1 MSRPRTK
8 NKHLPKYVTVIHG
21 SYWYRPPKAKPQR
34 LAAVGEESE
43 MYRKMADLVREV
55 PQKEGNTLAD
65 YFDRYE
71 REIVPTLA
79 PRTQKD
85 YRRHLKKLKEE
96 FGSLHPDELRPRD
109 VGRFLDVPTGK
120 IHRVRIV
127 AVLSAV
133 YSKMVGRWYVAEKN
147 PCRDVERHKNPP
159 RTRYINDEE
168 FHIIREIMPPRHQIA
183 MDLAYL
189 TGQRQGDILSL
200 KWADVLE
207 DGVTFRQSK
216 TGQGRHVLLSDEL
229 RAVLTRAKQMLP
241 FWPREYVIRTMPRR
255 KKIDGKVQLVGGGKR
270 YTSEGFRSVWQRFMR
285 KAMEQGLIKERFRF
299 HDIRAK
305 TVSDEEDVD
314 QAQLRAGHTSKQMTL
329 RVYSRKVRRV
339 PALK

>member
-55 PQKEGNTLAD
+55 PQKAGNTLAD

-79 PRTQKD
+79 ERTQKD
-85 YRRHLKKLKEE
+85 YKRHLKVLKTE
-96 FGSLHPDELRPRD
+96 FGEMHPDDLRPRD
-109 VGRFLDVPTGK
+109 IGRFLDVPKGK

-133 YSKMVGRWYVAEKN
+133 YSKMVGKWYVAERN
-147 PCRDVERHKNPP
+147 PCRDVEREKNPP
-159 RTRYINDEE
+159 RNRYITDEE
-168 FHIIREIMPPRHQIA
+168 FQAVYAIMPARMQIA
-183 MDLAYL
+183 MDLALL
-189 TGQRQGDILSL
+189 TGQRQGDILKL

-229 RAVLTRAKQMLP
+229 KAVLTRAKQMLP
-241 FWPREYVIRTMPRR
+241 FWPREYVLRTAPRR
-255 KKIDGKVQLVGGGKR
+255 KKVDGKVLLVGGGKR

-285 KAMEQGLIKERFRF
+285 KAIEKGVIKERFTF

-305 TVSDEEDVD
+305 TVSDEADVD
-314 QAQLRAGHTSKQMTL
+314 TAQLRAGHTSKSMTL
-329 RVYSRKVRRV
+329 RVYSRKIRKVT
-339 PALK
+339 ALR